1 MSMKPLVRCLAIVC
15 ALMAGC
21 ATQPTADKE
30 LKPAMPTTGDES
42 AARNRARIHTEL
54 AASYYQLGN
63 MAVALEEVRAA
74 TSIDPAYGPA
84 YNVGGLVYAA
94 LKRDAQA
101 EASFQQ
107 ALSIN
112 PADSAANNNYGRFLC
127 DRKREREGISHFLAA
142 VQNPLYRT
150 PDRAYVNAGICARR
164 LGDAAAAEEYFRD
177 ALRLRPG
184 QPQALFNLSEMAYE
198 RGDLEAA
205 RSEMNRLMGAIEPNA
220 AALWLAIRIER
231 RLGDAAAAAS
241 YAQRLRKNF
250 PDSREARALSAG
262 QFE

>member
-1 MSMKPLVRCLAIVC
+1 MSVKPVVFIVAVAG
-15 ALMAGC
+15 ALLAGC
-21 ATQPTADKE
+21 ATQPAADKQ
-30 LKPAMPTTGDES
+30 LKPATPTTGEES

-63 MAVALEEVRAA
+63 MGVALEEVRAA
-74 TSIDPAYGPA
+74 TGIDPTFGPA

-94 LKRDAQA
+94 LKQDAQA
-101 EASFQQ
+101 EASFQR

-112 PADSAANNNYGRFLC
+112 PNDSLANNNYGRFLC
-127 DRKREREGISHFLAA
+127 DRKRESEGIRYFLAA

-164 LGDAAAAEEYFRD
+164 MGNAAAAEGYFQD

-184 QPQALFNLSEMAYE
+184 QPQALYNLSEMAYD
-198 RGDLEAA
+198 RGDFEAA
-205 RSEMNRLMGAIEPNA
+205 RNDMNRLMRAVEPNA

-231 RLGDAAAAAS
+231 KLGDAASAAS
-241 YAQRLRKNF
+241 YAQRLRKSF
-250 PDSREARALSAG
+250 PDSQEARALSAG
-262 QFE
+262 RFE